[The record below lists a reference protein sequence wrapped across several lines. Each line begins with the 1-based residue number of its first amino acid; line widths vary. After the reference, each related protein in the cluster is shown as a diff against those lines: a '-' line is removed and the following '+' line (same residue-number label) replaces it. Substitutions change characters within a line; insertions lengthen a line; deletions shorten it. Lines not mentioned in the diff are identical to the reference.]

1 MKKLLAS
8 LLIISLSTATL
19 AMDSAAQP
27 LEMTPRQCDR
37 PMASGPSL
45 FVWDADNLALSK
57 SRIASG
63 DSSVKHA
70 MTSLLKASD
79 KAMTNGRYSVTEKT
93 KTPPSGS
100 KNDYYSIGPYWWP
113 NPKTEDG
120 LPYIRKDGRTNPE
133 RYDDS
138 FDSDRMSN
146 FADDVEILA
155 LAGYFSG
162 NDAYSKKAA
171 DLLRRWFIAPDTK
184 MNPNL
189 NYAQAI
195 PGKTD
200 GRGIGIIDTYR
211 LVRVVDS
218 IGLLS
223 YGKHITPEELVTLQD
238 WFAAYSRWMLTS
250 KNGKEAR
257 SALNNHG
264 IYFDAQLGIFATFS
278 GDASAPKFVTDGI
291 KKSRIPG
298 QINKKGQLP
307 LELKRTRPF
316 HYTAFT
322 IQALFDIAD
331 IGECSGQDLWNYKT
345 FRGQGIKAAMD
356 YQTAYAGRLSSW
368 PYKEIRSIN
377 PHGFYRNLRRA
388 AQAYDD
394 PSYVK
399 AMRTYNDAFKDD
411 ISVLLYPLK

>member
-8 LLIISLSTATL
+8 LLVASLSTASL
-19 AMDSAAQP
+19 SMSATAQP
-27 LEMTPRQCDR
+27 LEITPRQCDR
-37 PMASGPSL
+37 PIASGPSL
-45 FVWDADNLALSK
+45 FVWDADNLALTK
-57 SRIASG
+57 SRVRSG
-63 DSSVKHA
+63 DTSVKPA
-70 MTSLLKASD
+70 MKVLLEAAD
-79 KAMTNGRYSVTEKT
+79 KALTQGPYTVTAKT

-120 LPYIRKDGRTNPE
+120 LPYIRKDGKTNPE

-146 FADDVEILA
+146 FANDVESLA

-171 DLLRRWFIAPDTK
+171 DLVRTWFISPETK

-189 NYAQAI
+189 NYAQAV
-195 PGKTD
+195 PGKSD

-211 LVRVVDS
+211 FVRVVDS
-218 IGLLS
+218 IGLLFHS
-223 YGKHITPEELVTLQD
+223 KHLSIAELNTLKD
-238 WFAAYSRWMLTS
+238 WFADYSRWMLTS
-250 KNGKEAR
+250 KNGKESR
-257 SALNNHG
+257 SKLNNHG
-264 IYFDAQLGIFATFS
+264 VFFDAQLGIFATFA
-278 GDASAPKFVTDGI
+278 GDSSAVKFVIDGI

-307 LELKRTRPF
+307 LELKRTRAF

-322 IQALFDIAD
+322 IQAFFDVAD
-331 IGECSGQDLWNYKT
+331 LGECAGIDLWNYET
-345 FRGQGIKAAMD
+345 FRGQGLKAAMD
-356 YQTAYAGRLSSW
+356 FQTGYAGRQKAW
-368 PYKEIRSIN
+368 PYKEIRAIN

-394 PSYVK
+394 PSYKK
-399 AMRTYNDAFKDD
+399 AMTHYDKKYKND
-411 ISVLLYPLK
+411 ISVLLYPMR